1 MAFDKNLAE
10 RVRQVLQQKR
20 VLFDEKKMM
29 GGLCFLVDEK
39 MLMGL
44 LTNKSNQRPQLMAR
58 VGEIAYPKALN
69 KDHTSDMN
77 FTGRSMKGFV
87 FVDEAGIDLQDD
99 LEEWVQMCLD
109 FNPLAK
115 KSKKKKKV

>member
-1 MAFDKNLAE
+1 MAYNENLAE

-20 VLFDEKKMM
+20 VLFEEKKMM
-29 GGLCFLVDEK
+29 GGLCFLLDEK

-44 LTNKSNQRPQLMAR
+44 LTDKSTQRPQLMAR
-58 VGEIAYPKALN
+58 VGETAYSQALN
-69 KDHTSDMN
+69 KDHASEMN
-77 FTGRSMKGFV
+77 FTGKSMKGFV

-99 LEEWVQMCLD
+99 LEDWVQMCLD
-109 FNPLAK
+109 FNPSAK

>member
-1 MAFDKNLAE
+1 MAYNENLAE

-20 VLFDEKKMM
+20 VLFEEKKMM
-29 GGLCFLVDEK
+29 GGLCFLLDEK

-44 LTNKSNQRPQLMAR
+44 LTDKSTQRPQLMAR
-58 VGEIAYPKALN
+58 VGETAYSQALN
-69 KDHTSDMN
+69 KDHTSEMN
-77 FTGRSMKGFV
+77 FTGKSMKGFV

-99 LEEWVQMCLD
+99 LEDWVQMCLD
-109 FNPLAK
+109 FNPSAK

>member
-1 MAFDKNLAE
+1 MAYNENLAE

-20 VLFDEKKMM
+20 VVFEEKKMM

-44 LTNKSNQRPQLMAR
+44 LTDKSTQRPQLMAR
-58 VGEIAYPKALN
+58 VGETAYPHALK
-69 KDHTSDMN
+69 KDHVSEMK
-77 FTGRSMKGFV
+77 FTGRNMKGFV
-87 FVDEAGIDLQDD
+87 FVDDAGIDLQDD
-99 LEEWVQMCLD
+99 LEDWVQLCLD

-115 KSKKKKKV
+115 KSKKKKKD

>member
-1 MAFDKNLAE
+1 MAYNENLAE

-20 VLFDEKKMM
+20 VPFEEKKMM

-44 LTNKSNQRPQLMAR
+44 LTDKTTQRPQLMAR
-58 VGEIAYPKALN
+58 VGETAYPMALN
-69 KDHTSDMN
+69 KGHAFEMN

-87 FVDEAGIDLQDD
+87 FVDEAGIDLQND
-99 LEEWVQMCLD
+99 LEDWVQMCLD
-109 FNPLAK
+109 YNPLAK
-115 KSKKKKKV
+115 KSKKKKKA